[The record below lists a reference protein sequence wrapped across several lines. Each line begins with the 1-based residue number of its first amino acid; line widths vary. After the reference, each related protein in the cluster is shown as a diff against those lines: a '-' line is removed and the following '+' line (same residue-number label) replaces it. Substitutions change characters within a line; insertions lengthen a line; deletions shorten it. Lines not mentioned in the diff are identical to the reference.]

1 MGKWHQLMQ
10 PITMTGFTMPSRTS
24 PCAFGVLHSAIH
36 TMLLAIQFMTFHLR
50 TGYGDSTQTY
60 GGSKFDRYMGL
71 YQGNGVAPAG
81 WFVITCII
89 LLWNSKAG
97 TVMW

>member
-10 PITMTGFTMPSRTS
+10 PITMTGFTMPSWTS
-24 PCAFGVLHSAIH
+24 PCAVGVLHSIH
-36 TMLLAIQFMTFHLR
+36 TMLLAIQFMTFHVR

-60 GGSKFDRYMGL
+60 GGRKFDRYMGL
-71 YQGNGVAPAG
+71 YQGNGAAPAG
-81 WFVITCII
+81 WFVITCSI

-97 TVMW
+97 MVMW